1 MPGVAEEIMRGNLL
15 PESWRAILDE
25 AAVSV
30 GWSATGR
37 SMAAASASGA
47 VFLFEAGNGRHL
59 KRWDAHRFSAT
70 VIAWHP
76 HEDLLATAGQ
86 DGKVS
91 IWNPEDD
98 APSHVLECGTSWVE
112 HLAWSPSGEHL
123 ATACGRILRIWS
135 RTGELLQTFDEQP
148 NTIAGIDW
156 RADSQELV
164 SACYGQVVFW
174 SPSSNTPKRTFE
186 WKGSMLCIAWSPDGR
201 YLCHGNQDSTV
212 HFWIVA
218 SGKELQMSG
227 YPLKVAQIAWDR
239 RSKYLATAGS
249 PQITV
254 WDCSGKGPA
263 GRRPQTLK
271 HHLFPLRAMRY
282 QSDGPLL
289 ASGCAEGR
297 VAIWKPSKRDDPDM
311 TASLGSPVT
320 ALSWSTAS
328 GHLAVA
334 TEDGSVVV
342 YDPRST

>member
-1 MPGVAEEIMRGNLL
+1 MPGVTEEVKQDALL
-15 PESWRAILDE
+15 PQTWRAALDE

-30 GWSATGR
+30 GWSASGR
-37 SMAAASASGA
+37 YMAAASASGA
-47 VFLFEAGNGRHL
+47 VFLFEAETGRQL
-59 KRWDAHRFSAT
+59 KRWAAHRFAAT
-70 VIAWHP
+70 VVAWHP
-76 HEDLLATAGQ
+76 HEDLLASAGQ
-86 DGKVS
+86 DGKVAL
-91 IWNPEDD
+91 WTPEDD
-98 APSHVLECGTSWVE
+98 AASHTLDCGTSWVE
-112 HLAWSPSGEHL
+112 RLAWSPSGKHL
-123 ATACGRILRIWS
+123 TTACGRILRLWS
-135 RTGELLQTFDEQP
+135 RDGELLQTFDKQP

-174 SPSSNTPKRTFE
+174 TPADSSPKRTFE

-254 WDCSGKGPA
+254 WNCSGKGPA

-271 HHLFPLRAMRY
+271 YHRFPLRAMRY
-282 QSDGPLL
+282 QSEGPML

-297 VAIWKPSKRDDPDM
+297 VAIWKPSKRDDPDT
-311 TASLGSPVT
+311 TATLGSPVT
-320 ALSWSTAS
+320 DLAWSTA

-334 TEDGSVVV
+334 AEDGSVVV
-342 YDPRST
+342 FDPRST